1 MSRIRFRAHTR
12 WRCPRRDSTGYCA
25 LRRTSGASSVRGC
38 SWNSGSREQAA
49 VATPASCSPWTRPGS
64 RSRSTAST
72 SRCHSLRSARRG
84 SRPRGGRGQSGAR
97 GIQEVVSTVN
107 KEILMVVDAVSNE
120 KGVDKEVIFEALEAA
135 LASATRK
142 KHGEEWD
149 VRVAIDRKSGDYDT
163 FRRWKVFA
171 DDSKELEVP
180 ERELRLDDAVD
191 IDANAQVGGFVEQ
204 PMESVGF
211 GRIAAQQAKQVIVQ
225 KVREAERAQVVE
237 AYRDRVGTLVGG
249 VVKRVDRNG
258 IYVDLGSNA
267 EGFVPRTDM
276 IPREQAKP
284 QDRIKAF
291 LKEVRSEPRGPQLFL
306 TRTAPEFLIEL
317 FKLEVPEVGQG
328 LINILGAARDPG
340 VRAKIAVKSND
351 PRIDP
356 VGACVGMRGSRVQA
370 VSNEIAGERVDIIP
384 YDDNPAQFVIN
395 AMSPAEV
402 MSIVVDEDSHS
413 MDIAVSEEKLSQAI
427 GRGGQNIRLA
437 SQLTGWDLN
446 VMTESDAEAK
456 SETEAKALVQ
466 NFMKQL
472 DVDEDVATILAQEG
486 FSTIEEI
493 AYVPQAELAAIEEF
507 DEDIVKELRNRA
519 RDVLLTQAI
528 ASEETLDQSMPA
540 DDLLLLEGMSPDLA
554 LTLVRAHALEQQ

>member
-1 MSRIRFRAHTR
+1 M
-12 WRCPRRDSTGYCA
+12 
-25 LRRTSGASSVRGC
+25 
-38 SWNSGSREQAA
+38 
-49 VATPASCSPWTRPGS
+49 
-64 RSRSTAST
+64 
-72 SRCHSLRSARRG
+72 
-84 SRPRGGRGQSGAR
+84 
-97 GIQEVVSTVN
+97 N

-120 KGVDKEVIFEALEAA
+120 KGVDKEVIFEALELA

-149 VRVAIDRKSGDYDT
+149 VRVNIDRKSGDYET

-171 DDSKELEVP
+171 DDSTELEVP
-180 ERELRLDDAVD
+180 ERELRMEDAVD
-191 IDANAQVGGFVEQ
+191 IDGKIQPGGFVEQ
-204 PMESVGF
+204 PMESVVF

-225 KVREAERAQVVE
+225 KVREAERGQVVD
-237 AYRDRVGTLVGG
+237 AYKDRVGTLVSG

-267 EGFVPRTDM
+267 EAFVPRSDM

-291 LKEVRSEPRGPQLFL
+291 LKDVRSEPRGPQLFL

-328 LINILGAARDPG
+328 LIQILGAARDPG
-340 VRAKIAVKSND
+340 VRAKIAVRSND

-384 YDDNPAQFVIN
+384 HNENPAQFVIN

-402 MSIVVDEDSHS
+402 ISIVVDEDSHS
-413 MDIAVSEEKLSQAI
+413 MDIAVAEDKLSQAI

-456 SETEAKALVQ
+456 SDTESRELVQ
-466 NFMKQL
+466 MFMKQL

-486 FSTIEEI
+486 FSTIEEV
-493 AYVPQAELAAIEEF
+493 AYVPQAELISIEEF
-507 DEDIVKELRNRA
+507 DEEMVKELRNRA
-519 RDVLLTQAI
+519 RDMLLTQAI
-528 ASEETLDQSMPA
+528 ASEESLDQSMPS

-554 LTLVRAHALEQQ
+554 LTLARRGVRTREDLAEQSVDDIADIDGLGADAAGQLIMKARAHWFDASQ